1 MTEPDQC
8 IICLESL
15 QPPSSQLDGANGA
28 GPTVATTGT
37 TSKATYQRIDSDIEI
52 LEEDENNHI
61 ATLVGCNH
69 VVHDRC
75 IRSWAKNSNTC
86 PICRTPFNEVSL
98 SSELNGPPVDSYAVQ
113 DKKQEQEFDIHRWLE
128 ENPEDDASEP
138 SPICPICESGDHEDV
153 LLLCDGCNAAYHTH
167 CIGLAGVPQTEYWFC
182 FECTENNTGHSRPGD
197 ISQAD
202 LQEAQAI
209 SQAIAQAAR
218 PSNRRSVYARRGFL
232 RTQLQARNA
241 RREAR
246 SLEWQGAWDR
256 IASRIYD
263 ATDIDLDNHEE
274 DDAFQSFRRVQ
285 SQREQRE
292 QIRDLQEHRDWE
304 QRMSIASRMG
314 ARDVFVR
321 NIRPTVGHRLD
332 GLPVEPVQ
340 PPPPPPAPE
349 TRDEQRAW
357 GALERARDTETTP
370 NTRKRKSRSVTASP
384 QEPAQE
390 PERKLKRPRT
400 RRLPL
405 QGEASASGSG
415 SGSVPV
421 PVPVPVSASASAS
434 ASASTSTS
442 ASALA
447 SASASA
453 PTSVPTATSS
463 PAPTTA
469 PASRQ
474 TNHPARRPQSP
485 IGTETGPSFL
495 SSLLK
500 EVEMSTPSDDD
511 AMRNYFGTRSGI
523 DPSSPVTSPSPSSRN
538 SPRALS
544 LTPPPHPRPSSPTL
558 SLSSYVEPRFPKAN
572 YSPTRASGD
581 SSDSDS
587 RSNGAEIRQPRPQ
600 RPMRHRANL
609 TRSQDSSPTRSAIS
623 LENKERISNIV
634 RAALNP
640 HYRAKGLTTEQYA
653 TINRD
658 VSRKLYEG
666 LRDPLAL
673 DEDAKKAWEK
683 IAAREVA
690 RAVEELKA

>member
-15 QPPSSQLDGANGA
+15 QHPSSQPDSANGA
-28 GPTVATTGT
+28 GPAASAATTT
-37 TSKATYQRIDSDIEI
+37 TQVIYRTIDSDIEI
-52 LEEDENNHI
+52 LEDQESNFI

-69 VVHDRC
+69 VVHDQC

-128 ENPEDDASEP
+128 ENPENEVSEP
-138 SPICPICESGDHEDV
+138 SPACPICESSDHEEV

-167 CIGLAGVPQTEYWFC
+167 CIGLSGVPQTEYWYC
-182 FECTENNTGHSRPGD
+182 FECAENNAGRSSSSETSDVEVQVQPQP
-197 ISQAD
+197 IT
-202 LQEAQAI
+202 
-209 SQAIAQAAR
+209 QAAR
-218 PSNRRSVYARRGFL
+218 SAANRRNVVARRGFL

-263 ATDIDLDNHEE
+263 ATDIDLDNHEDE
-274 DDAFQSFRRVQ
+274 DLFQGFRRAQ
-285 SQREQRE
+285 AQRE
-292 QIRDLQEHRDWE
+292 QIRETQEHQDWQ
-304 QRMSIASRMG
+304 QRMNIASRLG
-314 ARDVFVR
+314 ARDIFAQ
-321 NIRPTVGHRLD
+321 NIRPALGHRLD
-332 GLPVEPVQ
+332 GAPVEPVTQ
-340 PPPPPPAPE
+340 PAPPPPE
-349 TRDEQRAW
+349 TREEQQAW
-357 GALERARDTETTP
+357 GALDRAREAETTP
-370 NTRKRKSRSVTASP
+370 NTRKRKARSVTASP

-405 QGEASASGSG
+405 QGETSGSVSVSASASASASGSG
-415 SGSVPV
+415 SGSGSGLGSVPDAG
-421 PVPVPVSASASAS
+421 SAAAAASTSAAASASAVTS
-434 ASASTSTS
+434 LPASTTV
-442 ASALA
+442 L
-447 SASASA
+447 
-453 PTSVPTATSS
+453 V
-463 PAPTTA
+463 
-469 PASRQ
+469 SRPQ
-474 TNHPARRPQSP
+474 TNGATQPALSP
-485 IGTETGPSFL
+485 VSTEPGPSFL

-511 AMRNYFGTRSGI
+511 TVRNYFGARSGA

-544 LTPPPHPRPSSPTL
+544 LTPPPHSRPTSPTL

-572 YSPTRASGD
+572 YSPTRNAGE

-600 RPMRHRANL
+600 RPNRQRPNFS
-609 TRSQDSSPTRSAIS
+609 RSQDSSPTRPPAIPF
-623 LENKERISNIV
+623 ETKERISSIV
-634 RAALNP
+634 RAALKP
-640 HYRAKGLTTEQYA
+640 HWRAQELTSEQYA
-653 TINRD
+653 NINRD

-666 LRDPLAL
+666 LRDPHTL
-673 DEDAKKAWEK
+673 DEDAKKTWEK
-683 IAAREVA
+683 IASKEVA

>member
-15 QPPSSQLDGANGA
+15 QPPSSQPDGANGA
-28 GPTVATTGT
+28 GPTAPSTT
-37 TSKATYQRIDSDIEI
+37 KQQVYQRIDSDIEI
-52 LEEDENNHI
+52 LQDENDYI

-98 SSELNGPPVDSYAVQ
+98 SSELNGPAVDSYAVQ

-128 ENPEDDASEP
+128 ENPEDEESEP
-138 SPICPICESGDHEDV
+138 SVACPVCESSDHEDV

-167 CIGLAGVPQTEYWFC
+167 CIGLPEIPETEYWFC
-182 FECTENNTGHSRPGD
+182 FECSDNSAGRPRPAG
-197 ISQAD
+197 ISQGSV
-202 LQEAQAI
+202 QEAQAI

-218 PSNRRSVYARRGFL
+218 PSNRRNVYARRGFL

-263 ATDIDLDNHEE
+263 ATEIDLDNHEE
-274 DDAFQSFRRVQ
+274 DDAFQSFRRAQ
-285 SQREQRE
+285 AQRE
-292 QIRDLQEHRDWE
+292 QIRELQEHRDWE

-332 GLPVEPVQ
+332 GVPVEPAQ
-340 PPPPPPAPE
+340 PPPPPAPE
-349 TRDEQRAW
+349 TREEQRAW
-357 GALERARDTETTP
+357 GALERARETEATP

-405 QGEASASGSG
+405 QGEASASASG
-415 SGSVPV
+415 SGSASG
-421 PVPVPVSASASAS
+421 SASGSSAS
-434 ASASTSTS
+434 PS
-442 ASALA
+442 A

-453 PTSVPTATSS
+453 PTSVPPALSS
-463 PAPTTA
+463 PVTIL
-469 PASRQ
+469 ASRPVAHST
-474 TNHPARRPQSP
+474 TNAASRRPQSP
-485 IGTETGPSFL
+485 INTEPGPSFL

-500 EVEMSTPSDDD
+500 EVEMSAPSEDET
-511 AMRNYFGTRSGI
+511 ARNYFGTRSGV

-572 YSPTRASGD
+572 YSPTRASGGD

-587 RSNGAEIRQPRPQ
+587 RTNGAEIRQPRPQ
-600 RPMRHRANL
+600 RPVRHRANL
-609 TRSQDSSPTRSAIS
+609 SRSQDSSPTRPAIT
-623 LENKERISNIV
+623 LETKERISSIV
-634 RAALNP
+634 RAALRP
-640 HYRAKGLTTEQYA
+640 HYHAKELTSEQYA
-653 TINRD
+653 DINRD

-673 DEDAKKAWEK
+673 DEDARKAWEK
-683 IAAREVA
+683 KAAKEVA
-690 RAVEELKA
+690 RAVENLKA

>member
-15 QPPSSQLDGANGA
+15 QPPSLHQPDSANGS
-28 GPTVATTGT
+28 GPTALPAAPAAAPPSTTAT
-37 TSKATYQRIDSDIEI
+37 KQAVYQRIDSDIEI
-52 LEEDENNHI
+52 LEDENNLI

-98 SSELNGPPVDSYAVQ
+98 SSELNGPSVDSYAVQ

-128 ENPEDDASEP
+128 ENPEGREESEP
-138 SPICPICESGDHEDV
+138 AVVCPVCESSDHEDV

-167 CIGLAGVPQTEYWFC
+167 CIGLPEVPESEYWFC
-182 FECTENNTGHSRPGD
+182 FECNDNSAGRPRPAE
-197 ISQAD
+197 ISQGSV
-202 LQEAQAI
+202 QEAQAI
-209 SQAIAQAAR
+209 SHAIAQAAR
-218 PSNRRSVYARRGFL
+218 SSNRRGNNNRRGFL

-246 SLEWQGAWDR
+246 SLEWVGAWDH

-263 ATDIDLDNHEE
+263 ATEIDLDNHEE
-274 DDAFQSFRRVQ
+274 DDAFQSFRRAQ
-285 SQREQRE
+285 AQRA
-292 QIRDLQEHRDWE
+292 QIREMQEHRDWQ

-314 ARDVFVR
+314 AREAFAQ
-321 NIRPTVGHRLD
+321 NIRPAVGHRL
-332 GLPVEPVQ
+332 GAVPVAPAEPT
-340 PPPPPPAPE
+340 PPPAPE

-357 GALERARDTETTP
+357 GALERARETETPP

-400 RRLPL
+400 RR
-405 QGEASASGSG
+405 
-415 SGSVPV
+415 
-421 PVPVPVSASASAS
+421 
-434 ASASTSTS
+434 
-442 ASALA
+442 
-447 SASASA
+447 
-453 PTSVPTATSS
+453 
-463 PAPTTA
+463 
-469 PASRQ
+469 
-474 TNHPARRPQSP
+474 
-485 IGTETGPSFL
+485 
-495 SSLLK
+495 
-500 EVEMSTPSDDD
+500 
-511 AMRNYFGTRSGI
+511 
-523 DPSSPVTSPSPSSRN
+523 
-538 SPRALS
+538 
-544 LTPPPHPRPSSPTL
+544 SPTL
-558 SLSSYVEPRFPKAN
+558 SLSSYIEPRFPKAN

-600 RPMRHRANL
+600 RPMRHRPNL
-609 TRSQDSSPTRSAIS
+609 SRSQDSSPTRHGITF
-623 LENKERISNIV
+623 ETKERISSIV

-640 HYRAKGLTTEQYA
+640 HYRAKELTSEQYA
-653 TINRD
+653 NINRD

-666 LRDPLAL
+666 LRDPQAL
-673 DEDAKKAWEK
+673 DEDARKTWEK
-683 IAAREVA
+683 IAAKEVA

>member
-15 QPPSSQLDGANGA
+15 QPPSLHQPDSANGS
-28 GPTVATTGT
+28 GPTALPAAPAAAPPSTRAT
-37 TSKATYQRIDSDIEI
+37 KQAVYQRIDSDIEI
-52 LEEDENNHI
+52 LEDENNLI

-98 SSELNGPPVDSYAVQ
+98 SSELNGPSVDSYAVQ

-128 ENPEDDASEP
+128 ENPEGREESEP
-138 SPICPICESGDHEDV
+138 AVVCPVCESSDHEDV

-167 CIGLAGVPQTEYWFC
+167 CIGLPEVPESEYWFC
-182 FECTENNTGHSRPGD
+182 FECNDNSAGRPRPAE
-197 ISQAD
+197 ISQGSV
-202 LQEAQAI
+202 QEAQAI
-209 SQAIAQAAR
+209 SHAIAQAAR
-218 PSNRRSVYARRGFL
+218 SSNRRGNNNRRGFL

-246 SLEWQGAWDR
+246 SLEWVGAWDH

-263 ATDIDLDNHEE
+263 ATEIDLDNHEE
-274 DDAFQSFRRVQ
+274 DDAFQSFRRAQ
-285 SQREQRE
+285 AQRA
-292 QIRDLQEHRDWE
+292 QIREMQEHRDWQ

-314 ARDVFVR
+314 AREAFAQ
-321 NIRPTVGHRLD
+321 NIRPAVGHRL
-332 GLPVEPVQ
+332 GAVPVAPAEPT
-340 PPPPPPAPE
+340 PPPAPE

-357 GALERARDTETTP
+357 GALERARETETPP

-405 QGEASASGSG
+405 QGE
-415 SGSVPV
+415 P
-421 PVPVPVSASASAS
+421 
-434 ASASTSTS
+434 STS
-442 ASALA
+442 ASAA
-447 SASASA
+447 SGSASASA
-453 PTSVPTATSS
+453 PTSASASAPVSTSTSATPSS
-463 PAPTTA
+463 PAPIVV
-469 PASRQ
+469 PASRPQ
-474 TNHPARRPQSP
+474 TNGTASAAALRPQSP
-485 IGTETGPSFL
+485 TGTETGPSFL

-500 EVEMSTPSDDD
+500 EVEMSTPSEDE
-511 AMRNYFGTRSGI
+511 AARNYFGTRSGV

-558 SLSSYVEPRFPKAN
+558 SLSSYIEPRFPKAN

-600 RPMRHRANL
+600 RPMRHRPNL
-609 TRSQDSSPTRSAIS
+609 SRSQDSSPTRHGITF
-623 LENKERISNIV
+623 ETKERISSIV

-640 HYRAKGLTTEQYA
+640 HYRAKELTSEQYA
-653 TINRD
+653 NINRD

-666 LRDPLAL
+666 LRDPQAL
-673 DEDAKKAWEK
+673 DEDARKTWEK
-683 IAAREVA
+683 IAAKEVA

>member
-15 QPPSSQLDGANGA
+15 QHPSLQQQQQQQDVAAGNVA
-28 GPTVATTGT
+28 GPAAAKATAAATTT
-37 TSKATYQRIDSDIEI
+37 TVQPTYRTIDSDLEI
-52 LEEDENNHI
+52 LEEPESNYI

-69 VVHDRC
+69 VVHDQC

-98 SSELNGPPVDSYAVQ
+98 SSELNGPPIDSYAVQ
-113 DKKQEQEFDIHRWLE
+113 DKKQEQEFDIHRWLQ
-128 ENPEDDASEP
+128 ENPEGEGEEP
-138 SPICPICESGDHEDV
+138 SPACPICESSDHEEV

-167 CIGLAGVPQTEYWFC
+167 CIGLSGVPQTESWYC
-182 FECTENNTGHSRPGD
+182 FECDENNNASRSSPSEASDVEVIQSRP
-197 ISQAD
+197 
-202 LQEAQAI
+202 LNP
-209 SQAIAQAAR
+209 AAR
-218 PSNRRSVYARRGFL
+218 SANRRNVTAQRGLL

-263 ATDIDLDNHEE
+263 ATDIDLDNHEDE
-274 DDAFQSFRRVQ
+274 DLFQGFRRAQ
-285 SQREQRE
+285 AQRGHFRE
-292 QIRDLQEHRDWE
+292 IQEHQDWE
-304 QRMSIASRMG
+304 QRMSIASRLG
-314 ARDVFVR
+314 ARDIFAR

-332 GLPVEPVQ
+332 GGPVEPVMQ
-340 PPPPPPAPE
+340 PLPPAPE
-349 TRDEQRAW
+349 TREEQQAW
-357 GALERARDTETTP
+357 GALERAREAETSAP
-370 NTRKRKSRSVTASP
+370 NPRKRKSRSTTASP

-405 QGEASASGSG
+405 QGEGSGSGSASASVSGSASGSG
-415 SGSVPV
+415 SGT
-421 PVPVPVSASASAS
+421 ASGVGP
-434 ASASTSTS
+434 TIV
-442 ASALA
+442 SALA
-447 SASASA
+447 PA
-453 PTSVPTATSS
+453 PTITSS
-463 PAPTTA
+463 PAPTSVLT
-469 PASRQ
+469 SRPQ
-474 TNHPARRPQSP
+474 TNGATQRVQSP
-485 IGTETGPSFL
+485 INTEPGPSFL

-500 EVEMSTPSDDD
+500 EVEMSAPSDDETV
-511 AMRNYFGTRSGI
+511 RNYFGTHSGV

-572 YSPTRASGD
+572 YSPTRNAGD

-600 RPMRHRANL
+600 RPNRQRPTFA
-609 TRSQDSSPTRSAIS
+609 RSQDSSPTRSAIPF
-623 LENKERISNIV
+623 ETKERISGIV
-634 RAALNP
+634 RAALKP
-640 HYRAKGLTTEQYA
+640 HWRAKELTTDQYA
-653 TINRD
+653 NINRD

-666 LRDPLAL
+666 LRDPQTL
-673 DEDAKKAWEK
+673 DDDAKKTCEK
-683 IAAREVA
+683 IATKEVA
-690 RAVEELKA
+690 RAIEELKA

>member
-15 QPPSSQLDGANGA
+15 QHPSSQPDSANGA
-28 GPTVATTGT
+28 GPAAT
-37 TSKATYQRIDSDIEI
+37 ATKQAVYRTIDSDIEI
-52 LEEDENNHI
+52 LEESESNFI

-69 VVHDRC
+69 VVHDQC

-128 ENPEDDASEP
+128 ENPEDEASEP
-138 SPICPICESGDHEDV
+138 SPACPICESSDHEEV

-167 CIGLAGVPQTEYWFC
+167 CIGLSGVPQTEYWYC
-182 FECTENNTGHSRPGD
+182 FECADNNNNNNDTGRSSSSETSDVEVQPQP
-197 ISQAD
+197 IT
-202 LQEAQAI
+202 
-209 SQAIAQAAR
+209 QAAR
-218 PSNRRSVYARRGFL
+218 SAANRRNVVARRGFL

-263 ATDIDLDNHEE
+263 ATDIDLDNHEDE
-274 DDAFQSFRRVQ
+274 DLFQGFRRAQ
-285 SQREQRE
+285 AQRE
-292 QIRDLQEHRDWE
+292 QIREIQEQDDWQ
-304 QRMSIASRMG
+304 QRMNIASRLG
-314 ARDVFVR
+314 ARDIFAQ

-332 GLPVEPVQ
+332 GAPVEPVPQ
-340 PPPPPPAPE
+340 PAPPPPE
-349 TRDEQRAW
+349 TREEQQAW
-357 GALERARDTETTP
+357 GALERAREAETTP
-370 NTRKRKSRSVTASP
+370 NTRKRKARSVTASP

-405 QGEASASGSG
+405 QGEASGSASASASGSASGSG
-415 SGSVPV
+415 SGAGPV
-421 PVPVPVSASASAS
+421 AAS
-434 ASASTSTS
+434 ASASTS
-442 ASALA
+442 ASA
-447 SASASA
+447 
-453 PTSVPTATSS
+453 VTSS
-463 PAPTTA
+463 PAPTTVL
-469 PASRQ
+469 ASRPQ
-474 TNHPARRPQSP
+474 TNGATQRAQSP
-485 IGTETGPSFL
+485 TSTEPGPSFL

-500 EVEMSTPSDDD
+500 EVEMSTPSDDETV
-511 AMRNYFGTRSGI
+511 RNYFGTRSGV

-572 YSPTRASGD
+572 YSPTRNTGD

-587 RSNGAEIRQPRPQ
+587 RSTGAEIRQPRPQ
-600 RPMRHRANL
+600 RPNRQRPNFS
-609 TRSQDSSPTRSAIS
+609 RSQDSSPTRPAAIPF
-623 LENKERISNIV
+623 ETKERISGIV
-634 RAALNP
+634 RAALKP
-640 HYRAKGLTTEQYA
+640 HWRAQELTSEQYA

-666 LRDPLAL
+666 LRDPQTL

-683 IAAREVA
+683 IASKEVA

>member
-15 QPPSSQLDGANGA
+15 QHPSLQPDGANGA
-28 GPTVATTGT
+28 GPAPAPAPATATT
-37 TSKATYQRIDSDIEI
+37 KPVYRAIDSDLEI
-52 LEEDENNHI
+52 LEEPENNFI

-69 VVHDRC
+69 VVHDQC

-113 DKKQEQEFDIHRWLE
+113 DKKQEPEFDIHRWLE
-128 ENPEDDASEP
+128 ENPEDEASEP
-138 SPICPICESGDHEDV
+138 SPVCPICESADREEV

-167 CIGLAGVPQTEYWFC
+167 CIGLAGVPQTEYWYC
-182 FECTENNTGHSRPGD
+182 FECADNNTGRSSSGETSDAEVQEAQP
-197 ISQAD
+197 ISQA
-202 LQEAQAI
+202 
-209 SQAIAQAAR
+209 AR
-218 PSNRRSVYARRGFL
+218 SSNRRNVVARRGFL
-232 RTQLQARNA
+232 RTQLQTRNA

-263 ATDIDLDNHEE
+263 ATDIDLDNHEDE
-274 DDAFQSFRRVQ
+274 DLFQGFRRAQV
-285 SQREQRE
+285 QRE
-292 QIRDLQEHRDWE
+292 QIREFQEHRDWQ
-304 QRMSIASRMG
+304 QRMDIASRLG
-314 ARDVFVR
+314 ARDVFAR

-332 GLPVEPVQ
+332 GAPVEPVVQ
-340 PPPPPPAPE
+340 PAPPAPE
-349 TRDEQRAW
+349 TREEQQAW
-357 GALERARDTETTP
+357 GALERAREVETTP

-405 QGEASASGSG
+405 QGEASGSGSG
-415 SGSVPV
+415 SGSSSGSGSGPSSG
-421 PVPVPVSASASAS
+421 PGTGSGSG
-434 ASASTSTS
+434 STS
-442 ASALA
+442 AAASSLA
-447 SASASA
+447 SASAS
-453 PTSVPTATSS
+453 VPTTAATSS
-463 PAPTTA
+463 PTPTGVQ
-469 PASRQ
+469 ASRPQ
-474 TNHPARRPQSP
+474 TNETVHHTQPQ
-485 IGTETGPSFL
+485 IGTENGPSFL

-500 EVEMSTPSDDD
+500 EVEMSTPSDEETL
-511 AMRNYFGTRSGI
+511 RNYFGARSGV
-523 DPSSPVTSPSPSSRN
+523 DPSSPVASPSPSSRN

-572 YSPTRASGD
+572 YSPTRNTGD

-587 RSNGAEIRQPRPQ
+587 RSNGVEIRQPRPQ
-600 RPMRHRANL
+600 RPNHHRTNFS
-609 TRSQDSSPTRSAIS
+609 RSQDSSPTRQIIPFDT
-623 LENKERISNIV
+623 KERISGIV
-634 RAALNP
+634 RAALKP
-640 HYRAKGLTTEQYA
+640 HWRAQELTSEQYA
-653 TINRD
+653 NINRD

-666 LRDPLAL
+666 LRDPVAL

-683 IAAREVA
+683 IATKEVA

>member
-15 QPPSSQLDGANGA
+15 QPPSLHQPDSANGL
-28 GPTVATTGT
+28 GPTALPAAAPATPPST
-37 TSKATYQRIDSDIEI
+37 TATKQAVYQRIDSDIEI
-52 LEEDENNHI
+52 LEDENNLI

-98 SSELNGPPVDSYAVQ
+98 SSELNGPSVDSYAVQ

-128 ENPEDDASEP
+128 ENPDAESEP
-138 SPICPICESGDHEDV
+138 TVVCPVCESSDHEDV

-167 CIGLAGVPQTEYWFC
+167 CIGLPEVPESEYWFC
-182 FECTENNTGHSRPGD
+182 FECNDNSAGRPRPAE
-197 ISQAD
+197 ISHGSV
-202 LQEAQAI
+202 QEAQAI
-209 SQAIAQAAR
+209 SHAIAQAAR
-218 PSNRRSVYARRGFL
+218 SSNRRSNYNNNNRRGFL

-246 SLEWQGAWDR
+246 SLEWVAGPWDH
-256 IASRIYD
+256 IASAIYD
-263 ATDIDLDNHEE
+263 ATEIDLDNHEE
-274 DDAFQSFRRVQ
+274 DDAFQSFRRAQ
-285 SQREQRE
+285 AQRQ
-292 QIRDLQEHRDWE
+292 QIREMQEHRDWQ

-314 ARDVFVR
+314 AREAFAQ
-321 NIRPTVGHRLD
+321 NIRPVVGHRL
-332 GLPVEPVQ
+332 GALPIAPAEPT
-340 PPPPPPAPE
+340 PPPAPE

-357 GALERARDTETTP
+357 GALDRARDTETPP

-405 QGEASASGSG
+405 QGE
-415 SGSVPV
+415 P
-421 PVPVPVSASASAS
+421 SASASA
-434 ASASTSTS
+434 ASG
-442 ASALA
+442 

-453 PTSVPTATSS
+453 PTSAAASAPVSTSTSATPSS
-463 PAPTTA
+463 PAPIVV
-469 PASRQ
+469 PVSRPQ
-474 TNHPARRPQSP
+474 TNGTASTAALRPQSP
-485 IGTETGPSFL
+485 TGTEMGPSFL

-500 EVEMSTPSDDD
+500 EVEMSTPSEDEPT
-511 AMRNYFGTRSGI
+511 RNYFGTRSGV

-558 SLSSYVEPRFPKAN
+558 SLSSYIEPRFPKAN

-600 RPMRHRANL
+600 RPMRHRPNL
-609 TRSQDSSPTRSAIS
+609 SRSQDSSPTRHGITF
-623 LENKERISNIV
+623 ETKERISSIV

-640 HYRAKGLTTEQYA
+640 HYRAKELTSEQYA
-653 TINRD
+653 NINRD

-666 LRDPLAL
+666 LRDPQAL
-673 DEDAKKAWEK
+673 DEDARKTWEK
-683 IAAREVA
+683 IAAKEVA

>member
-15 QPPSSQLDGANGA
+15 QHPSSQPDSANGA
-28 GPTVATTGT
+28 GPAANATSQAVYRT
-37 TSKATYQRIDSDIEI
+37 IDSDIEI
-52 LEEDENNHI
+52 LEEPESNFI

-69 VVHDRC
+69 VVHDQC

-128 ENPEDDASEP
+128 ENPEDEASEP
-138 SPICPICESGDHEDV
+138 SPACPICESSDHEEV

-167 CIGLAGVPQTEYWFC
+167 CIGLSGVPQTEYWYC
-182 FECTENNTGHSRPGD
+182 FECADNNAGRSSSSETSD
-197 ISQAD
+197 VEVQA
-202 LQEAQAI
+202 QPI
-209 SQAIAQAAR
+209 TQAAR
-218 PSNRRSVYARRGFL
+218 SAAARRNVVARRGFL

-263 ATDIDLDNHEE
+263 ATDIDLDNHEDE
-274 DDAFQSFRRVQ
+274 DLFQGFRRAQ
-285 SQREQRE
+285 AQREQVRE
-292 QIRDLQEHRDWE
+292 IQEHQDWQ
-304 QRMSIASRMG
+304 QRMNIASRLG
-314 ARDVFVR
+314 ARDIFAQ
-321 NIRPTVGHRLD
+321 NIRPTVGYRLD
-332 GLPVEPVQ
+332 GAPVEPVTQ
-340 PPPPPPAPE
+340 PAPPSPE
-349 TRDEQRAW
+349 TREEQQAW
-357 GALERARDTETTP
+357 GALERAREADTTP
-370 NTRKRKSRSVTASP
+370 NARKRKTRSVTASP

-405 QGEASASGSG
+405 QGEASGSASASTSGSASGSG
-415 SGSVPV
+415 SGAGPAT
-421 PVPVPVSASASAS
+421 ASASAS
-434 ASASTSTS
+434 ASGS
-442 ASALA
+442 AI
-447 SASASA
+447 
-453 PTSVPTATSS
+453 TSS
-463 PAPTTA
+463 PAPTTVL
-469 PASRQ
+469 ASRPQ
-474 TNHPARRPQSP
+474 TNSAVQRAQSP
-485 IGTETGPSFL
+485 ISTEPGPSFL

-500 EVEMSTPSDDD
+500 EVEMSTPSDDETV
-511 AMRNYFGTRSGI
+511 RNYFGTRSGV

-572 YSPTRASGD
+572 YSPTRNTGD

-600 RPMRHRANL
+600 RPNRQRPNFS
-609 TRSQDSSPTRSAIS
+609 RSQDSSPTRPAAIPF
-623 LENKERISNIV
+623 ETKERISGIV
-634 RAALNP
+634 RAALKP
-640 HYRAKGLTTEQYA
+640 HWRAQELTSEQYA
-653 TINRD
+653 NINRD

-666 LRDPLAL
+666 LRDLQTL

-683 IAAREVA
+683 IASTEVA